1 MNVWRWPILIGT
13 LSTAGL
19 IVGLVYD
26 DLGDLFSWITLGIPV
41 ALSIWYGWYKRKPAR

>member
-1 MNVWRWPILIGT
+1 MKVWFWPIVIGT

-26 DLGDLFSWITLGIPV
+26 DLGDLFSWLTLGMPV
-41 ALSIWYGWYKRKPAR
+41 VLSVWYGCYKGKPAR